1 MRIQHSAG
9 GDITANDAKSW
20 LRNHDKPLDNGDAWK
35 PDGGYTGLGY
45 DRNPS
50 MPSGS
55 PGYAN
60 GNNTNKLYADDGTRK
75 FVGDITISEIMY
87 QSPSGNRALPQWIEL
102 YNSSDTH
109 AVNLDNWRLTI
120 ENIDREGLG
129 GTLRG
134 TFRMGALICATES
147 DGAPGLQRKFSDFA
161 T

>member
-1 MRIQHSAG
+1 MIA
-9 GDITANDAKSW
+9 
-20 LRNHDKPLDNGDAWK
+20 
-35 PDGGYTGLGY
+35 
-45 DRNPS
+45 NPS

-120 ENIDREGLG
+120 
-129 GTLRG
+129 
-134 TFRMGALICATES
+134 
-147 DGAPGLQRKFSDFA
+147 
-161 T
+161 